1 MISGIDSIINES
13 NMGFGGGDY
22 IKSDENVISILLLN

>member
-1 MISGIDSIINES
+1 MISGIDSIINKS
-13 NMGFGGGDY
+13 NIGFGGDY